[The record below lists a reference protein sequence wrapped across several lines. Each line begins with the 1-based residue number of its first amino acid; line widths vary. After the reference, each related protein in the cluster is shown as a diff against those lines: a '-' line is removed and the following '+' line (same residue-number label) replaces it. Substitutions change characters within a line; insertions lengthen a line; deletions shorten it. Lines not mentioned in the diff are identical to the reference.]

1 MKIAKLLVLSAL
13 LLVGSIAKAEVPD
26 GVWTIPEPEGLV
38 FTDLTFDEGDTHYYL
53 YNPVAKMFFASG
65 NDWSTR
71 ASIAPFGYEIWFQA
85 STEADAPEGSYEF
98 WDDCQHP
105 DRVLGFKNMFTDDGG
120 STWVDH
126 AEQANYSWSVTKV
139 SDNTY
144 RIQNVALVADIP
156 DYDGKYIGWKGDY
169 SDSRLYMLAEGEGA
183 IDWKAVTY
191 DSYQAFIATDAYAA
205 YKTACDCYSIALSLK
220 ASLEEAESLGANIAT
235 QLAVYNNT
243 ASTPDD
249 LTAANNDLKAIINAR
264 KDLKKALDD
273 AKASGFTATADYD
286 AVFGNGDATA
296 AELTKALDNL
306 KQALVEWG
314 KGNASVE
321 HPADMSGKIKNPNF
335 DNASPAGWSG
345 TTPNMTGSGAH
356 GPANVPEVWNNTFDT
371 YQDIEDLPA
380 GVYALGAQTMW
391 RGSWNDMVN
400 HVGPASKLYVKV
412 GDKESAV
419 PFNYA
424 YGPLNTV
431 SMGGETPWGV
441 GAGEQSY
448 TDEESGITYYIPND
462 PSAFRLYAEAGL
474 YDTKVLFG
482 VTDGNIRIGVKNPSM
497 MGDADNWSCFDTFTL
512 TYYGAGSDAAQLYL
526 EETIKNYSEMSIED
540 GTIFT
545 ESYLTEYNEALKQ
558 DISVSSFEEVATAL
572 EGIEA
577 AKQAID
583 NNVSLWKEWLDAV
596 AKAQANYVFNSK
608 YQGLAAMDDLADYV
622 DDMNTEPILDDHDW
636 TNEELEAEIAKI
648 ADMIQA
654 VIDESL
660 IAPHED
666 GDDMTDYI
674 KNPGFDEDKNIDS
687 GAAEGWTIDSG
698 SGGNITRGPL
708 GQGNKDL
715 MESALGY
722 MNYCFEAWHRYGWDV
737 WQEIENLPKGM
748 YELNVQGYVRCEVG
762 GYNRGDDI
770 NPDYPSPIVLY
781 MNSATAQF
789 PSVYTESPD
798 DYGYTFTTVESW
810 TTEEINGKQYPNSMG
825 GAAQCFGW
833 GMYQMK
839 AYGLIA
845 KQGDKFRIGVRYE
858 GSSNQDWWC
867 IWDNFKLTYRKPT
880 VDIVQPILEAELEK
894 LDLSQAMGSEVFV
907 NVSKVREQAE
917 AAIASGDGEQMFDA
931 LVEVYNIGDAIR
943 SSVSKF
949 RELETALEAL
959 GGKINEGQVASIKS
973 EAQDL
978 FSMIQDGIDNHTII
992 TDEVETL
999 KGEITK
1005 MINRL
1010 GLPADMD
1017 QASDENP
1024 VECTTVIINPAYVD
1038 GNDEGWTGGAAINGE
1053 ALDAEKFNTNY
1064 NYYQVIQGLP
1074 AGTYDV
1080 VLQGYY
1086 RAGSATV
1093 DYDSFVE
1100 NPEANNNAFLY
1111 AAGENADTCSV
1122 PMMRLASQPVVTDA
1136 LSDGYVWA
1144 SEANQLAV
1152 PNSMATGGEMFMT
1165 FNETTGKN
1173 YYDGNTVT
1181 VKVGEDG
1188 ILTIGLKKK
1197 EQITDDWTLWTN
1209 WRLFYYGKNSSKTP
1223 SNDPSGIK
1231 ELSGEKYVAVEYFN
1245 LNGVRISKPQKG
1257 IAIMKQTMSDGSV
1270 NVKKVMIK

>member
-13 LLVGSIAKAEVPD
+13 LLIGSIAKAEVPD
-26 GVWTIPEPEGLV
+26 GVWTIPEPEGLE
-38 FTDLTFDEGDTHYYL
+38 FTDVVFDEGATKVYF

-65 NDWSTR
+65 NDWNTR
-71 ASIAPFGYEIWFQA
+71 ASIAPFGYEMWFQT
-85 STEADAPEGSYEF
+85 STEEDAPAGSFEF
-98 WDDCQHP
+98 WDNCQHP
-105 DRVLGFKNMFTDDGG
+105 DRVLGDKNMFTDDGG

-126 AEQANYSWSVTKV
+126 AAQANYSWSVTKV
-139 SDNTY
+139 GDNTY
-144 RIQNVALVADIP
+144 RFQNVALVADIP
-156 DYDGKYIGWKGDY
+156 DFDGKYLGWKGDY
-169 SDSRLYMLAEGEGA
+169 SDTRLYMITDAEGA
-183 IDWKAVTY
+183 IDWKAVSY
-191 DSYQAFIATDAYAA
+191 DSYQAFVESKGYDV

-243 ASTPDD
+243 SSTPDE
-249 LTAANNDLKAIINAR
+249 LTAANNELKAIINAR

-273 AKASGFTATADYD
+273 AKASGFSETAAYD
-286 AVFGNGDATA
+286 AVFNNGDATA
-296 AELTKALDNL
+296 AELTKALEDL
-306 KQALVEWG
+306 KAALVEWG

-335 DNASPAGWSG
+335 DNASSTGWSG
-345 TTPNMTGSGAH
+345 DAPNMVGSGNH
-356 GPANVPEVWNNTFDT
+356 GPANVAEKWNATFDT
-371 YQDIEDLPA
+371 YQDIEELPA

-391 RGSWNDMVN
+391 RGSWNDMMN
-400 HVGPASKLYVKV
+400 HVGPAAKLYVKV

-441 GAGEQSY
+441 GASEQSY
-448 TDEESGITYYIPND
+448 TDEETGITYYIPND

-497 MGDADNWSCFDTFTL
+497 MGDADNWSVFDTFTL
-512 TYYGAGSDAAQLYL
+512 TYYGAGADAAQLYL
-526 EETIKNYSEMSIED
+526 DETIKNYTEMTIEA

-545 ESYLTEYNEALKQ
+545 EDYLTAYNEALKQ
-558 DISVSSFEEVATAL
+558 EISVSSFEEVATAL

-583 NNVSLWKEWLDAV
+583 NNIKLWKEWLEAV
-596 AKAQANYVFNSK
+596 EKARANYVFNSK

-622 DDMNTEPILDDHDW
+622 DDMNTEPILDEHAW
-636 TNEELEAEIAKI
+636 TNEELEAEIQKI

-687 GAAEGWTIDSG
+687 GDAEGWTIDKGTG
-698 SGGNITRGPL
+698 SNITRGPL
-708 GQGNKDL
+708 GQANKDL
-715 MESALGY
+715 MEQALGY
-722 MNYCFEAWHRYGWDV
+722 MNYCFEAWHRYNWDV

-748 YELNVQGYVRCEVG
+748 YELSVQGYVRCEVS
-762 GYNRGDDI
+762 GYQRGDDI
-770 NPDYPSPIVLY
+770 NPDYPSPIYLY

-789 PSVYTESPD
+789 PSVYSEDLPE
-798 DYGYTFTTVESW
+798 GKEFTTVESW
-810 TTEEINGKQYPNSMG
+810 TQETINDKPYPNSMG

-833 GMYQMK
+833 GMYEMK

-845 KQGDKFRIGVRYE
+845 KQGDKFRIGVRME
-858 GSSNQDWWC
+858 GTQDWWC

-880 VDIVQPILEAELEK
+880 VEIVQPILEAELEK
-894 LDLSQAMGSEVFV
+894 LDLSQAMGSEVFGK
-907 NVSKVREQAE
+907 VSEVREMAE

-931 LVEVYNIGDAIR
+931 LVEVYNVSDAIR
-943 SSVSKF
+943 SSVNKF
-949 RELETALEAL
+949 KELETALEAL

-978 FSMIQDGIDNHTII
+978 FSQIQDGIDNHTIA
-992 TDEVETL
+992 TEDVDGL
-999 KGEITK
+999 KSEISK

-1010 GLPADMD
+1010 GIPADMD

-1038 GNDEGWTGGAAINGE
+1038 GNDNGWTGAAAVNGE
-1053 ALDAEKFNTNY
+1053 ALDAEKFNTTY

-1093 DYDSFVE
+1093 DYDSYVE

-1122 PMMRLASQPVVTDA
+1122 PMMRLASQAISTDA
-1136 LSDGYVWA
+1136 TSDGYVWA

-1165 FNETTGKN
+1165 FNEATGKN

-1188 ILTIGLKKK
+1188 VLTIGLKKK
-1197 EQITDDWTLWTN
+1197 ELIADDWTLWTN
-1209 WRLFYYGKNSSKTP
+1209 WRLYYYGKNSSKTP
-1223 SNDPSGIK
+1223 SSDPSGIK
-1231 ELSGEKYVAVEYFN
+1231 ELSSEKPVSIEFFN
-1245 LNGVRISKPQKG
+1245 LNGVRINKPQKG
-1257 IAIMKQTMSDGSV
+1257 IAIMKQKMNDGT
-1270 NVKKVMIK
+1270 VKVTKIMIK

>member
-85 STEADAPEGSYEF
+85 STEEDAPEGSYEF

-105 DRVLGFKNMFTDDGG
+105 DRVLGYKNMFTDDGG

-126 AEQANYSWSVTKV
+126 ADQANYSWSVTKV

-144 RIQNVALVADIP
+144 RIQNVALIADKP
-156 DYDGKYIGWKGDY
+156 EFDGKWIGWKGDY
-169 SDSRLYMLAEGEGA
+169 SDTRLYMLAEGEGA

-220 ASLEEAESLGANIAT
+220 ATLEEAESLGANIAT

-249 LTAANNDLKAIINAR
+249 LKAANDALKAIINAR

-296 AELTKALDNL
+296 AELTKALEDL
-306 KQALVEWG
+306 KAALVEWG

-335 DNASPAGWSG
+335 DNASSTGWSG
-345 TTPNMTGSGAH
+345 DAPNMVGSGSH
-356 GPANVPEVWNNTFDT
+356 GPANVAEKWNATFDT

-441 GAGEQSY
+441 GASEQSY
-448 TDEESGITYYIPND
+448 TDEESGVTYYIPND

-622 DDMNTEPILDDHDW
+622 DDMNTEPILDDHNW

-770 NPDYPSPIVLY
+770 NPDYPSPIYLY
-781 MNSATAQF
+781 MNSAKAQF
-789 PSVYTESPD
+789 PSVYSESPA
-798 DYGYTFTTVESW
+798 DYGHEMVQVEDW
-810 TTEEINGKQYPNSMG
+810 YQEVINDKPFPNSMG

-833 GMYQMK
+833 DMYKMT
-839 AYGLIA
+839 AFGLIA
-845 KQGDKFRIGVRYE
+845 KKGDKFRIGVRMKAD
-858 GSSNQDWWC
+858 QDWWC
-867 IWDNFKLTYRKPT
+867 IWDNFKLTYREPSY
-880 VDIVQPILEAELEK
+880 DIVKPALEEAMK
-894 LDLSQAMGSEVFV
+894 TIDTSNAMGSEVY
-907 NVSKVREQAE
+907 SLAEKVIGDAY
-917 AAIASGDGEQMFDA
+917 AAIENADANEMFDA
-931 LVEVYNIGDAIR
+931 LSAIYEAADAIR
-943 SSVSKF
+943 ASVEKF
-949 RELETALEAL
+949 TELNNANGDLGAALDRAA
-959 GGKINEGQVASIKS
+959 VASIKT
-973 EAQDL
+973 EAEAL
-978 FSMIQDGIDNHTII
+978 YGRIQNGIDNHTL
-992 TDEVETL
+992 ETSEIEGL
-999 KGEITK
+999 LAEITI
-1005 MINRL
+1005 MMNRV
-1010 GLPADMD
+1010 GIPADMD
-1017 QASDENP
+1017 EASDVNP
-1024 VECTTVIINPAYVD
+1024 IECSTVIINPAYVD
-1038 GNDEGWTGGAAINGE
+1038 GNDNGWTGGAAIN
-1053 ALDAEKFNTNY
+1053 ASACDAEKFNTNY

-1074 AGTYDV
+1074 EGTYQV
-1080 VLQGYY
+1080 TVQGYF
-1086 RAGSATV
+1086 RLGAAAN
-1093 DYDSFVE
+1093 DYKSFVE
-1100 NPEANNNAFLY
+1100 DPTAGNNSFLY
-1111 AAGENADTCSV
+1111 AVGEGDTCAV
-1122 PMMRLASQPVVTDA
+1122 AMMRLASQAVPA
-1136 LSDGYVWA
+1136 EELGDGWVWA
-1144 SEANQLAV
+1144 SEENKLTV
-1152 PNSMATGGEMFMT
+1152 PNSMTTAGDIFQT
-1165 FNETTGKN
+1165 FNEATGKN
-1173 YYDGNTVT
+1173 YYADNRVT
-1181 VKVGEDG
+1181 VKVGADG
-1188 ILTIGLKKK
+1188 KLTIGLKKNVTV
-1197 EQITDDWTLWTN
+1197 TDDWTIWTN
-1209 WRLFYYGKNSSKTP
+1209 WQLFYFGKNSALVP
-1223 SNDPSGIK
+1223 DNDPSGIIETGADK
-1231 ELSGEKYVAVEYFN
+1231 PVKVEYFN
-1245 LNGVRISKPQKG
+1245 LGGIQTDAKG
-1257 IAIMKQTMSDGSV
+1257 FVIKKETMSDGT
-1270 NVKKVMIK
+1270 VKTQTVIK

>member
-13 LLVGSIAKAEVPD
+13 LLIGSIAKAEVPD
-26 GVWTIPEPEGLV
+26 GVWTIPEPEGLE
-38 FTDLTFDEGDTHYYL
+38 FTDVVFDEGATKVYF

-65 NDWSTR
+65 NDWNTR
-71 ASIAPFGYEIWFQA
+71 ASIAAFGYEMWFQT
-85 STEADAPEGSYEF
+85 STEEDAPAGSYEF
-98 WDDCQHP
+98 WDNCQHP
-105 DRVLGFKNMFTDDGG
+105 DRVLGDKNMFTDDGG

-126 AEQANYSWSVTKV
+126 AAQANYSWSVTKV
-139 SDNTY
+139 GDNTY
-144 RIQNVALVADIP
+144 RFQNVALVADFP
-156 DYDGKYIGWKGDY
+156 DFDGKYLGWKGDY
-169 SDSRLYMLAEGEGA
+169 SDTRLYMITDAEGA
-183 IDWKAVTY
+183 IDWKAVSY
-191 DSYQAFIATDAYAA
+191 DSYQAFVESKGYEV
-205 YKTACDCYSIALSLK
+205 YKTACDCFSLALALK
-220 ASLEEAESLGANIAT
+220 ASLEEAETLGANIAT

-243 ASTPDD
+243 SSTPDE
-249 LTAANNDLKAIINAR
+249 LKAANDAIKAIIEAR
-264 KDLKKALDD
+264 KSLKKALDD
-273 AKASGFTATADYD
+273 AKAAGFSETAAYD
-286 AVFGNGDATA
+286 AVFDNGDATA
-296 AELTKALDNL
+296 DELKKALEDLN
-306 KQALVEWG
+306 AAVIEWG
-314 KGNASVE
+314 KGHASVE
-321 HPADMSGKIKNPNF
+321 HPADMTSKIKNPTF
-335 DNASPAGWSG
+335 DNADATTGWSG
-345 TTPNMTGSGAH
+345 DAFGRGGTVSDGAEH
-356 GPANVPEVWNNTFDT
+356 YSKNYDT
-371 YQDIEDLPA
+371 YQTIKDLTP
-380 GVYALGAQTMW
+380 GVYAVGVNGYYRSGNYGGTAEGHWLANDAASKYAKFYAKVGESYFETPIANVMSGAQTENPGAQEVKYTDPETQEEVTVYVPNTMAQADIYFHTLGQYAN
-391 RGSWNDMVN
+391 R
-400 HVGPASKLYVKV
+400 LYVIV
-412 GDKESAV
+412 DE
-419 PFNYA
+419 
-424 YGPLNTV
+424 
-431 SMGGETPWGV
+431 
-441 GAGEQSY
+441 AGEL
-448 TDEESGITYYIPND
+448 T
-462 PSAFRLYAEAGL
+462 
-474 YDTKVLFG
+474 
-482 VTDGNIRIGVKNPSM
+482 IGVKKSSQIDGDWSM
-497 MGDADNWSCFDTFTL
+497 FDDFSL
-512 TYYGAGSDAAQLYL
+512 TYYGSGSDAAELFL
-526 EETIKNYSEMSIED
+526 EETLKNYSEMTIDE

-545 ESYLTEYNEALKQ
+545 EAYLTAYNEALKQ
-558 DISVSSFEEVATAL
+558 EINVSSLEEVAAAL
-572 EGIEA
+572 AGIEA

-583 NNVSLWKEWLDAV
+583 NNIKLWKEWLEAV
-596 AKAQANYVFNSK
+596 EQARANYVFNSK

-622 DDMNTEPILDDHDW
+622 DDMNTEPILDEHNW
-636 TNEELEAEIAKI
+636 TNEELEAEIQKI

-687 GAAEGWTIDSG
+687 GDAEGWTIDKG
-698 SGGNITRGPL
+698 TGQNITRGPL

-715 MESALGY
+715 MEQALGY
-722 MNYCFEAWHRYGWDV
+722 MNYCFEAWHRYNWDV

-748 YELNVQGYVRCEVG
+748 YELSVQGYVRCEVS

-770 NPDYPSPIVLY
+770 NPDYPSPIYLY

-789 PSVYTESPD
+789 PSVYSQSPAD
-798 DYGYTFTTVESW
+798 LGHEMVQVEDW
-810 TTEEINGKQYPNSMG
+810 YQETINDKPYPNSMG

-833 GMYQMK
+833 GMYEMK

-845 KQGDKFRIGVRYE
+845 KQGDKFRIGVRME
-858 GSSNQDWWC
+858 GTQDWWC

-880 VDIVQPILEAELEK
+880 VEIVQPILEAELEK
-894 LDLSQAMGSEVFV
+894 LDLSQAMGSEVFGK
-907 NVSKVREQAE
+907 VSEVREMAE

-931 LVEVYNIGDAIR
+931 LVEVYNVSDAIR
-943 SSVSKF
+943 SSVNKF
-949 RELETALEAL
+949 KELETALEAL
-959 GGKINEGQVASIKS
+959 GGKINEGQVASIKA

-978 FSMIQDGIDNHTII
+978 YTQIQDGIDNHTIA

-1038 GNDEGWTGGAAINGE
+1038 GNDEGWTGAAAVNGE
-1053 ALDAEKFNTNY
+1053 ALDAEKFNTTY

-1093 DYDSFVE
+1093 DYDSYVE

-1122 PMMRLASQPVVTDA
+1122 PMMRLASQAISTDA
-1136 LSDGYVWA
+1136 LSDGYAWA

-1188 ILTIGLKKK
+1188 NLTIGLKKK
-1197 EQITDDWTLWTN
+1197 ELITDDWTLWTN
-1209 WRLFYYGKNSSKTP
+1209 WRLYYYGKNSSKTP
-1223 SNDPSGIK
+1223 NNDPSGIK
-1231 ELSGEKYVAVEYFN
+1231 ELSSEKPVSIEFFN
-1245 LNGVRISKPQKG
+1245 LNGVRINKPQKG
-1257 IAIMKQTMSDGSV
+1257 IAIMKQKMNDGT
-1270 NVKKVMIK
+1270 VKVTKIMIK

>member
-1 MKIAKLLVLSAL
+1 MKIAKLLVLSML
-13 LLVGSIAKAEVPD
+13 LLIGSIAKAEVPD
-26 GVWTIPEPEGLV
+26 GVWTIPEPQGLE
-38 FTDLTFDEGDTHYYL
+38 FTDLTFDEGATHYYL

-65 NDWSTR
+65 NDWNTR
-71 ASIAPFGYEIWFQA
+71 ASIASFGYEIWFQA

-105 DRVLGFKNMFTDDGG
+105 DRILGFKNMFTDDGG

-126 AEQANYSWSVTKV
+126 ADQGNYSWSVTKV

-144 RIQNVALVADIP
+144 RIQNVALVADKP
-156 DYDGKYIGWKGDY
+156 EFDGKFIGWKGDY
-169 SDSRLYMLAEGEGA
+169 ADTRLYMITESEGA

-205 YKTACDCYSIALSLK
+205 YKTACECYSIALTLK

-249 LTAANNDLKAIINAR
+249 LKAANDQLKAIINAR

-273 AKASGFTATADYD
+273 AKASGFTETAAYDAIYNNGDSTADEL
-286 AVFGNGDATA
+286 A
-296 AELTKALDNL
+296 AALEDLKA
-306 KQALVEWG
+306 ALVEWG

-335 DNASPAGWSG
+335 DNASSAGWSG
-345 TTPNMTGSGAH
+345 TSPNMVGSGSH
-356 GPANVPEVWNNTFDT
+356 GPANVAETWNNTFDM
-371 YQDIEDLPA
+371 YQDIEGLPA

-391 RGSWNDMVN
+391 RCHWTDIQSGVTPAAMLYAV
-400 HVGPASKLYVKV
+400 VGE
-412 GDKESAV
+412 KESSV

-424 YGPLNTV
+424 HAPMVTEAPDGSNT
-431 SMGGETPWGV
+431 SWGV
-441 GAGEQSY
+441 NGSFTSE
-448 TDEESGITYYIPND
+448 TDEETGITYYIPND
-462 PSAFRLYAEAGL
+462 PSAFRIFAEKGY
-474 YDTKVLFG
+474 YDTKLLFG
-482 VTDGNIRIGVKNPSM
+482 ISDGNVRIGVKNPAMKGSW
-497 MGDADNWSCFDTFTL
+497 DNWSCYDTFTL
-512 TYYGAGSDAAQLYL
+512 TYYGAGADAAKLYL
-526 EETIKNYSEMSIED
+526 DETIKNYSEMTIEA

-545 ESYLTEYNEALKQ
+545 EAYLTAYNEALKQ
-558 DISVSSFEEVATAL
+558 EISVSSFEEVATAL

-577 AKQAID
+577 AKRAID
-583 NNVSLWKEWLDAV
+583 KNIELWKEWQEAV
-596 AKAQANYVFNSK
+596 EKARANYVFNSK

-622 DDMNTEPILDDHDW
+622 DDMNTEPILDEHNW
-636 TNEELEAEIAKI
+636 TNEELEAEIQKI

-674 KNPGFDEDKNIDS
+674 KNPGFDEDKDINS
-687 GAAEGWTIDSG
+687 GKAEGWTIDSG
-698 SGGNITRGPL
+698 TGGNITRGPL
-708 GQGNKDL
+708 GEGNKEL

-722 MNYCFEAWHRYGWDV
+722 MNYCFEAWHRYNWDV

-748 YELNVQGYVRCEVG
+748 YELSVQGYVRCEVA

-770 NPDYPSPIVLY
+770 NPDFPSPIYLY

-789 PSVYTESPD
+789 PSVYSEAPED
-798 DYGYTFTTVESW
+798 LGHTFTIVESW
-810 TTEEINGKQYPNSMG
+810 TTEDVNGKQYPNSMG

-833 GMYQMK
+833 GMYEMK

-845 KQGDKFRIGVRYE
+845 KQGDKFRIGVKME
-858 GSSNQDWWC
+858 GNQDWWC
-867 IWDNFKLTYRKPT
+867 IWDNFKLTYRKPS
-880 VDIVQPILEAELEK
+880 VEIVQPILEAELEK
-894 LDLSQAMGSEVFV
+894 LDLSQPMGSEVFGR
-907 NVSKVREQAE
+907 VSAVREQAE

-931 LVEVYNIGDAIR
+931 LVEVYNVSDAIR
-943 SSVSKF
+943 SSVNKF
-949 RELETALEAL
+949 KELTDALEDL
-959 GGKINEGQVASIKS
+959 GGKINEGQVAAIKA

-978 FSMIQDGIDNHTII
+978 FSQIQDGIDNHTIA
-992 TDEVETL
+992 TDDVEGL
-999 KGEITK
+999 KAEITK

-1017 QASDENP
+1017 QASDDNP

-1038 GNDEGWTGGAAINGE
+1038 GNDKGWTGNAAVNGE
-1053 ALDAEKFNTNY
+1053 ALDAEKFNTTYNY
-1064 NYYQVIQGLP
+1064 NQVLQGLP
-1074 AGTYDV
+1074 AGIYDV

-1086 RAGSATV
+1086 RAGSATA

-1100 NPEANNNAFLY
+1100 DPTANNNAFLY
-1111 AAGENADTCSV
+1111 AAGENDDTCSV
-1122 PMMRLASQPVVTDA
+1122 AMIRLASQAITTDA

-1181 VKVGEDG
+1181 VKVGENG
-1188 ILTIGLKKK
+1188 KLTIGLKKK

-1209 WRLFYYGKNSSKTP
+1209 WRLYYYGKNSSKTP
-1223 SNDPSGIK
+1223 NSDPSGIK
-1231 ELSGEKYVAVEYFN
+1231 ELSSEQPVQIEFFN
-1245 LNGVRISKPQKG
+1245 LNGVRINKPQKG
-1257 IAIMKQTMSDGSV
+1257 IAIMKQKMSDGT
-1270 NVKKVMIK
+1270 VKVTKILIK

>member
-1 MKIAKLLVLSAL
+1 MKIAKLLVLSML
-13 LLVGSIAKAEVPD
+13 LLIGSVAKAAVPD
-26 GVWTIPEPEGLV
+26 GVWTIPEPTGLE
-38 FTDLTFDEGDTHYYL
+38 FTDLTFDEGATHYYL

-65 NDWSTR
+65 NDWNTR
-71 ASIAPFGYEIWFQA
+71 ASIAAFGYEIWFQA

-105 DRVLGFKNMFTDDGG
+105 DRILGYKNMFTDDGG

-126 AEQANYSWSVTKV
+126 AEQPNYSWSVTKV

-169 SDSRLYMLAEGEGA
+169 ADSRLYMLAEGEGA

-191 DSYQAFIATDAYAA
+191 DSYQAFIATDAYTA
-205 YKTACDCYSIALSLK
+205 YKTACECYSIALSLK
-220 ASLEEAESLGANIAT
+220 ANLEEAESLGANIAT

-243 ASTPDD
+243 ASTPDE
-249 LTAANNDLKAIINAR
+249 LKAANDQLKAIIEAR
-264 KDLKKALDD
+264 KELKKALDD
-273 AKASGFTATADYD
+273 AKASGFTETAAYD
-286 AVFGNGDATA
+286 AIYNNGDASA
-296 AELTKALDNL
+296 DELKGALEDLKA
-306 KQALVEWG
+306 ALVEWG

-391 RGSWNDMVN
+391 RGSWNDMQN
-400 HVGPASKLYVKV
+400 HIGPASKLYVVV
-412 GDKESAV
+412 GEKETSV

-424 YGPLNTV
+424 YGPLNTT

-448 TDEESGITYYIPND
+448 TDEETGTTYYIPND

-482 VTDGNIRIGVKNPSM
+482 VTDGNIRIGVKNPAM
-497 MGDADNWSCFDTFTL
+497 LGDADNWSCFDTFTL

-526 EETIKNYSEMSIED
+526 DETIKNYSEMTIEA

-545 ESYLTEYNEALKQ
+545 EAYLTAYNEALKQ
-558 DISVSSFEEVATAL
+558 EISVSSFEEVATAL
-572 EGIEA
+572 GGIEA
-577 AKQAID
+577 AKKAID
-583 NNVSLWKEWLDAV
+583 KNIELWKDWQDAV
-596 AKAQANYVFNSK
+596 EKARANYVFNSK
-608 YQGLAAMDDLADYV
+608 YQGLNAMDDLADYV
-622 DDMNTEPILDDHDW
+622 DDMNTEPILDEHNW
-636 TNEELEAEIAKI
+636 TNEELEAEIQKI

-674 KNPGFDEDKNIDS
+674 KNPGFDEDKDINS
-687 GAAEGWTIDSG
+687 GKAEGWTIDSG
-698 SGGNITRGPL
+698 TGGNITRGPL
-708 GQGNKDL
+708 GEANKEL

-722 MNYCFEAWHRYGWDV
+722 MNYCFEAWHRYNWDV

-748 YELNVQGYVRCEVG
+748 YELSVQGYVRCEVG

-770 NPDYPSPIVLY
+770 NPDYPSPIYLY

-789 PSVYTESPD
+789 PSVYSEAPED
-798 DYGYTFTTVESW
+798 LGHTFTTVESW
-810 TTEEINGKQYPNSMG
+810 TTEDVNGKQYPNSMG

-833 GMYQMK
+833 GMYEMK

-845 KQGDKFRIGVRYE
+845 QQGDKFRIGVKME
-858 GSSNQDWWC
+858 GTQDWWC

-880 VDIVQPILEAELEK
+880 VAIVQPILEAELEK
-894 LDLSQAMGSEVFV
+894 LDLSQPMGSDVFGK
-907 NVSKVREQAE
+907 VSAVREQAE

-931 LVEVYNIGDAIR
+931 LVEVYNVSDAIR
-943 SSVSKF
+943 SSVNKF
-949 RELETALEAL
+949 KELTDALEDL
-959 GGKINEGQVASIKS
+959 GGKINEGQVASIKA

-978 FSMIQDGIDNHTII
+978 FSQIQDGVDNHTIA
-992 TDEVETL
+992 TDDVDGL
-999 KGEITK
+999 KAEIAK

-1038 GNDEGWTGGAAINGE
+1038 GNDKGWTGGAAINGE
-1053 ALDAEKFNTNY
+1053 ALDAEKFNTTYNY
-1064 NYYQVIQGLP
+1064 NQVLQGLP
-1074 AGTYDV
+1074 AGIYDV
-1080 VLQGYY
+1080 TVQGYY
-1086 RAGSATV
+1086 RAGSATA

-1100 NPEANNNAFLY
+1100 DPTANNNAFLY
-1111 AAGENADTCSV
+1111 AAGENNDTCSV
-1122 PMMRLASQPVVTDA
+1122 AMIRLASQAITTDA
-1136 LSDGYVWA
+1136 PADGYVWA

-1165 FNETTGKN
+1165 FNEATGKN
-1173 YYDGNTVT
+1173 YYADNRVT

-1188 ILTIGLKKK
+1188 RLTIGLKKK

-1209 WRLFYYGKNSSKTP
+1209 WQLFYYGKNSSKTP
-1223 SNDPSGIK
+1223 NNDPSGIK
-1231 ELSGEKYVAVEYFN
+1231 ELNSELPVSIEFFN
-1245 LNGVRISKPQKG
+1245 LNGVRINKPQKG
-1257 IAIMKQTMSDGSV
+1257 IAIMKQKMSDGT
-1270 NVKKVMIK
+1270 VKVTKVMIK